1 MPNPIAGNP
10 LRSMNMFGN
19 RRPFGRIDWLT
30 VILYAI
36 LVFVGWIN
44 IYSTTQSDDHNAILD
59 FSTLYGKQLIFIVLA
74 ALGVLLV
81 LFVESSFFERF
92 ASVFYI
98 ISIVLLL
105 GLFVFGKTIAG
116 ATSWYDLGFF
126 NLQPSELAKVT
137 TALALAK
144 YLSDIQTD
152 IRNPKHQGYALV
164 IILLPALLILP
175 QPDPG
180 SSLIYF
186 SLFFVLFREGFPLYY
201 LGILLC
207 MVALFATTLM
217 FGTVWV
223 SIAMITLTLLV
234 YTFKKASVKIPVLPV
249 VGILVASILF
259 SLSVN
264 LVFEHVFEQR
274 HRDRFALW
282 LRLEKDQGKLEEI
295 RKTIGYNTYQSEKAI
310 ESGGFFG
317 KGFLEGTRTKGNFV
331 PEQHT
336 DYIFSSLGEEWGFMG
351 TAAVILLFTLF
362 FLRLIHLA
370 ERQKNDFSRMYG
382 YGAISILV
390 FHYFINIGM
399 VIGLLPT
406 IGVPLPYFSYGGSG
420 LIFFSMLLFIFLK
433 LDSNRLKDGI

>member
-1 MPNPIAGNP
+1 
-10 LRSMNMFGN
+10 MFGS
-19 RRPFGRIDWLT
+19 RGLFGRIDWLT
-30 VILYAI
+30 ILLYVL
-36 LVFVGWIN
+36 LVLVGWVN
-44 IYSTTQSDDHNAILD
+44 IYSTTLSDPDLSIFD
-59 FSTLYGKQLIFIVLA
+59 FSTLYGKQLFFIGLA
-74 ALGVLLV
+74 GLGILFV
-81 LFVESSFFERF
+81 LFIETNFFERF
-92 ASVFYI
+92 ASIFYI
-98 ISIVLLL
+98 ISLILLL

-126 NLQPSELAKVT
+126 NLQPSELAKMT

-152 IRNPKHQGYALV
+152 IRSRKHQIYALA

-201 LGILLC
+201 LGILVV

-223 SIAMITLTLLV
+223 SIGLLMLTILIFG
-234 YTFKKASVKIPVLPV
+234 FKKKSTKIPLLPFIAIMGAAV
-249 VGILVASILF
+249 LF
-259 SLSVN
+259 SFSVRF
-264 LVFEHVFEQR
+264 VFDNVFEQR

-282 LRLEKDQGKLEEI
+282 LSLEKDEKKLEEI

-317 KGFLEGTRTKGNFV
+317 KGFLEGTRTKGDFV

-336 DYIFSSLGEEWGFMG
+336 DYIFSSVGEEWGFLG
-351 TAAVILLFTLF
+351 TATVILLFSIF
-362 FLRLIHLA
+362 FLRLIFIA
-370 ERQKNDFSRMYG
+370 ERQKSDFSRMYG
-382 YGAISILV
+382 YGVISILLI
-390 FHYFINIGM
+390 HYFINIGM

-406 IGVPLPYFSYGGSG
+406 IGVPLPFFSYGGSG
-420 LIFFSMLLFIFLK
+420 LIFFTMLLFVFLK

>member
-1 MPNPIAGNP
+1 MSGK
-10 LRSMNMFGN
+10 G
-19 RRPFGRIDWLT
+19 PFGRIDWIS
-30 VILYAI
+30 VILYLL
-36 LVFVGWIN
+36 LVFIGWIN
-44 IYSTTQSDDHNAILD
+44 IYSTSLTDTDSSIFD
-59 FSTLYGKQLIFIVLA
+59 FSTLYGKQLFFFGIAVL
-74 ALGVLLV
+74 GIILV

-92 ASVFYI
+92 ASIFYLV
-98 ISIVLLL
+98 SIVLLL

-116 ATSWYDLGFF
+116 ATSWYNLGFF
-126 NLQPSELAKVT
+126 NLQPSELAKMT

-144 YLSDIQTD
+144 FLSDIQTD
-152 IRNPKHQGYALV
+152 IRTRKHQMYALV

-201 LGILLC
+201 LGILL
-207 MVALFATTLM
+207 VAVVLFATTLM

-223 SIAMITLTLLV
+223 TIGLVILALLI

-249 VGILVASILF
+249 VGVIIVSILF

-264 LVFEHVFEQR
+264 LVYEHVFEQR

-282 LRLEKDQGKLEEI
+282 LSLEKDEKKLEEI

-317 KGFLEGTRTKGNFV
+317 KGFLEGTRTKGDFV

-336 DYIFSSLGEEWGFMG
+336 DYIFSSVGEEWGFLG
-351 TAAVILLFTLF
+351 TMTVILLFSIF

-370 ERQKNDFSRMYG
+370 ERQKSDFSRMYG
-382 YGAISILV
+382 YGVISILV

-406 IGVPLPYFSYGGSG
+406 IGVPLPFFSYGGSG